1 MQVFFFLFRC
11 QKTVKVTHF
20 ERQRSNFD
28 MMMMIT
34 ILLLGDIFSDVYICC
49 TYEGN
54 SQRKQIKPDHS
65 CVLTYVLYGDN
76 FSEDQSTYWPH
87 EATKV
92 EHLICK
98 PKLLPSLISV
108 SILYSIIPLHSSVI
122 SISCGFLRRW
132 STIPCAESNL
142 NNRQKC
148 LFDRVL
154 RNCVDNDDDH
164 AFLKRIN
171 ASRFMDHDGS
181 EFGHKIWK
189 YTKGIRKATKREHFA
204 LYLVQNFCLFYSG
217 GVLHSMPYAWPFHSL
232 PFGKKLAFSVLFP
245 NCLIFPLWNLE
256 GKRINR
262 LR

>member
-76 FSEDQSTYWPH
+76 FSDQSTYGPRSWSN
-87 EATKV
+87 ESGAFNLYAKTSAFSY
-92 EHLICK
+92 IGIN
-98 PKLLPSLISV
+98 SLFNN
-108 SILYSIIPLHSSVI
+108 PAA
-122 SISCGFLRRW
+122 FLCHFHIVRF
-132 STIPCAESNL
+132 SALMINNPCAESNL

-164 AFLKRIN
+164 AFLSGSTRVGLWIMTVASLDIKYGNIPRVYEKLRNANPSLYTSYRI
-171 ASRFMDHDGS
+171 SVFFIQEESCIQCRTRGLFIRFLLG
-181 EFGHKIWK
+181 
-189 YTKGIRKATKREHFA
+189 R
-204 LYLVQNFCLFYSG
+204 N
-217 GVLHSMPYAWPFHSL
+217 
-232 PFGKKLAFSVLFP
+232 
-245 NCLIFPLWNLE
+245 
-256 GKRINR
+256 
-262 LR
+262 